1 MAAAAVYLR
10 ISLDATGRAEGVER
24 QQKDCAGLVKARQW
38 ELSGTYTD
46 NDISAAGKKVRPGF
60 IAMTEAIETGQVQVV
75 VAQRWD
81 RLSRNRRDDLRLLEA
96 CEKHGVL
103 LAFSRG
109 GDLDLSTPMGSMLA
123 DMLASQAR
131 NEIKIKGDRQ
141 RLAQLQRAEKGRPAK
156 GIRPTGYALD
166 GSLIPEEADLVVRI
180 FDQFT
185 AGGTLKGI
193 AAMLQEVGIVTRRGA
208 GWSPS
213 SVSSILRNARY
224 AGRSIYKGQDLG
236 VATWTPIIS
245 EAQFAAVQSRLAD
258 PRRRTRGESTA
269 RKHLGSGLYYCTC
282 GLRIRSSS
290 RVYTCRAACYYRTR
304 QAIDDY
310 VLAVI
315 RGRLA
320 RPDLQEVLAKPA
332 DKTELAELAAQRKE
346 LDHRIKATQAD
357 YDADLIDGARY
368 RAKTAK
374 LQAEVDAIHR
384 QEAKLVSAAGPG
396 AVLAA
401 ADPVAAFDAADLA
414 TQHAVIDA
422 VATVT
427 LRPATRARGF
437 DPSSVAIEWR

>member
-109 GDLDLSTPMGSMLA
+109 GGLDLSTPMGSMLA

-290 RVYTCRAACYYRTR
+290 VG
-304 QAIDDY
+304 
-310 VLAVI
+310 VLAHVSV
-315 RGRLA
+315 RV
-320 RPDLQEVLAKPA
+320 RPHVSVFDVADHGMAAPVLGC
-332 DKTELAELAAQRKE
+332 L
-346 LDHRIKATQAD
+346 
-357 YDADLIDGARY
+357 G
-368 RAKTAK
+368 
-374 LQAEVDAIHR
+374 
-384 QEAKLVSAAGPG
+384 
-396 AVLAA
+396 
-401 ADPVAAFDAADLA
+401 
-414 TQHAVIDA
+414 
-422 VATVT
+422 
-427 LRPATRARGF
+427 
-437 DPSSVAIEWR
+437 